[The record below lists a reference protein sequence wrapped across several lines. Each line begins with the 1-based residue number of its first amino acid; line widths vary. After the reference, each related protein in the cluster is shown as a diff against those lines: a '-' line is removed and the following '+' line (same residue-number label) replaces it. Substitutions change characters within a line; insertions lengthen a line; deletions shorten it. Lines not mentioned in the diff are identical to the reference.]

1 MLTTFDQMLD
11 VMENEVLTAS
21 EFMEGRSRIHN
32 RLRDHGL
39 SPTGV
44 SALALAVGE
53 NYADETGMQTP
64 LAAAAAFSAGV
75 EFALVLVERGLAS
88 AERQPP
94 AEPPDAA

>member
-11 VMENEVLTAS
+11 VMESEVLTTT
-21 EFMEGRSRIHN
+21 EFMVADRIER

-44 SALALAVGE
+44 AALALAVGD
-53 NYADETGMQTP
+53 NYADETGSAQ

-75 EFALVLVERGLAS
+75 EFALVLTERGMATP
-88 AERQPP
+88 ERQPP